1 MGKAY
6 DEGLRAEEMA
16 AQYLKNKHYEI
27 LENRF
32 RCRQGEIDLIAL
44 DQDQDLPVLVFV
56 EVKYRHDLS
65 FGRPSL
71 AVTPEKMKK
80 LIHTAEYYRSFKQIG
95 EIRMRFDIVE
105 IWWAGDHHKIH
116 HYQNAFGEDLWMN

>member
-1 MGKAY
+1 MGNIY
-6 DEGLRAEEMA
+6 EDGLRAEEMA
-16 AQYLKNKHYEI
+16 ASYLSGKQYEI
-27 LENRF
+27 LEKRF

-44 DQDQDLPVLVFV
+44 DHQLSLPVLVFV

-71 AVTPEKMKK
+71 AVTPEKMRR
-80 LIHTAEYYRSFKQIG
+80 LIYTAEYYRSQKRID
-95 EIRMRFDIVE
+95 EMKMRFDIIE

-116 HYQNAFGEDLWMN
+116 HYQNAFGEDLWTN